1 MRQRPAT
8 FEDPGVECAGVFA
21 FPTMTGPRT
30 SPSFIPIVLALLT
43 LGCDPK
49 PAATQGDAL
58 PSGREQVEQ
67 ALADVEQRI
76 VAAPDNAALFAE
88 RARLQVL
95 RDSVRLAVN
104 DWKRAIALDPRNAQ
118 HHIELADLYYR
129 TLSVDEVEEHLKEAA
144 RLAPTESE
152 PRSKLA
158 ELKLLQREYQEAM
171 DLVNEALRLDQNHA
185 KGYFL
190 KGWIYKETGDTLTAI
205 SSYRTATEQDPM
217 YFDPFLHLGVLHA
230 ERRDPLAMQY
240 YNSALQLRPNSV
252 EALYGLGM
260 YAQEN
265 GMDSLALACYD
276 RIKQVEPNNALPWY
290 NTGFILLDHRDRP
303 AEAREQ
309 FSRAIRLLPTY
320 SEAYYNR
327 GLTYELEGALDSALL
342 DYRRALA
349 LDPGSTPAALGLGR
363 LQDKGMKIPR

>member
-1 MRQRPAT
+1 MRKRPAT
-8 FEDPGVECAGVFA
+8 FGDPGLECAGVFA
-21 FPTMTGPRT
+21 FFMMTIFRMPPLV
-30 SPSFIPIVLALLT
+30 SLYLILS
-43 LGCDPK
+43 GCDPK
-49 PAATQGDAL
+49 PVTGQGDTL
-58 PSGREQVEQ
+58 PSTREQIEL
-67 ALADVEQRI
+67 ALVDVDRRI
-76 VAAPDNAALFAE
+76 MDAPNSATLFAE
-88 RARLQVL
+88 RARIQLQ

-104 DWKRAIALDPRNAQ
+104 DWKRAITLDPRNAQ

-129 TLSVDEVEEHLKEAA
+129 TVSVDKVEEHLKEAI
-144 RLAPTESE
+144 RLAPENSE

-230 ERRDPLAMQY
+230 ERGDPLAMQY

-265 GMDSLALACYD
+265 GMDSLALACYG
-276 RIKQVEPNNALPWY
+276 RIKEVEPNNALPWY
-290 NTGFILLDHRDRP
+290 NTGFILLDHRDQP
-303 AEAREQ
+303 LEAREQ
-309 FSRAIRLLPTY
+309 FTRAIQLLPTY

-327 GLTYELEGALDSALL
+327 GLTYEQEGVLDSALL

-363 LQDKGMKIPR
+363 LQNRGMKITR

>member
-1 MRQRPAT
+1 MT
-8 FEDPGVECAGVFA
+8 ISHTA
-21 FPTMTGPRT
+21 FRLVLAFCVLLALGCKPRT
-30 SPSFIPIVLALLT
+30 VS
-43 LGCDPK
+43 DEK
-49 PAATQGDAL
+49 PVPT
-58 PSGREQVEQ
+58 SREQVEL
-67 ALADVEQRI
+67 ALADVERRI
-76 VAAPDNAALFAE
+76 VDAPNDAALFAE
-88 RARLQVL
+88 RASLQER
-95 RDSVRLAVN
+95 RDSLHLAVN
-104 DWKRAIALDPRNAQ
+104 DWKRAITLDPRNAH

-129 TLSVDEVEEHLKEAA
+129 TLQVAKVEEHLREAM
-144 RLAPTESE
+144 RLAPDESE

-171 DLVNEALRLDQNHA
+171 DLVNEALRLDPNHA

-230 ERRDPLAMQY
+230 ERREPLAMQY
-240 YNSALQLRPNSV
+240 FNSALQLRPNSV

-260 YAQEN
+260 YGQEN

-290 NTGFILLDHRDRP
+290 NTGFILLEHRKLP

-309 FSRAIRLLPTY
+309 FAMAIQLLPTY
-320 SEAYYNR
+320 AEAYYNR
-327 GLTYELEGALDSALL
+327 GLTYELEGTLDSALM

-349 LDPGSTPAALGLGR
+349 LEPGMTLAAMGLGR
-363 LQDKGMKIPR
+363 LQDKGMKVTR